1 MRTLI
6 SILFLLMA
14 MSVVPGLSNSAAA
27 QTPVPPAKQA
37 SAANIDRRAQGYV
50 FFGPG
55 ATSGSSTTWVNFGG
69 GGEGFVKGGLS
80 VGGEVAG
87 FTPASA
93 FDNGFGILSAN
104 AGYHFL
110 KASRSGKVVPF
121 VSGGYSLFF
130 RSSAA
135 SGVNFGGG
143 VDYWFKDRVG
153 LRFEI
158 RDHVIVEYPDTHYAG
173 FRVGLTFR

>member
-1 MRTLI
+1 MRSLMTK
-6 SILFLLMA
+6 FMLLVAMMA
-14 MSVVPGLSNSAAA
+14 VPAIANRVAA
-27 QTPVPPAKQA
+27 QTPAPAAKSSSPAGENRQV
-37 SAANIDRRAQGYV
+37 QGYV

-80 VGGEVAG
+80 VGGEIAG
-87 FTPASA
+87 YTPASR
-93 FDNGFGILSAN
+93 FDEGFGILSAN

-110 KASRSGKVVPF
+110 KASKSGKVVPF
-121 VSGGYSLFF
+121 ASGGYSLFF
-130 RSSAA
+130 RNSAA

-143 VDYWFKDRVG
+143 VDYWFKERIG
-153 LRFEI
+153 LRFEV
-158 RDHVIVEYPDTHYAG
+158 RDHVLVEYPDTHYAG

>member
-1 MRTLI
+1 MRSLI
-6 SILFLLMA
+6 SILFLLVTT
-14 MSVVPGLSNSAAA
+14 SVVPGLSNLVAA
-27 QTPVPPAKQA
+27 QTPVPPAKSS
-37 SAANIDRRAQGYV
+37 SAAYDNRRAQGYV

-80 VGGEVAG
+80 VGGEISG
-87 FTPASA
+87 YSPAKS
-93 FDNGFGILSAN
+93 FDEGFGILSAN
-104 AGYHFL
+104 VGYHFL
-110 KASRSGKVVPF
+110 KASQSGKVVPF
-121 VSGGYSLFF
+121 ATGGYSWFC
-130 RSSAA
+130 RSAAA

-143 VDYWFKDRVG
+143 VDYWFKERVG
-153 LRFEI
+153 LRFEV

>member
-1 MRTLI
+1 MRQLI
-6 SILFLLMA
+6 FVPFLLVA
-14 MSVVPGLSNSAAA
+14 MSGLVAA
-27 QTPVPPAKQA
+27 QTPVPPAK
-37 SAANIDRRAQGYV
+37 STNTTNDERRVQGYV

-80 VGGEVAG
+80 VGGEIGG
-87 FTPASA
+87 FTPAQN
-93 FDNGFGILSAN
+93 FGDGFGILSAN

-110 KASRSGKVVPF
+110 KASKSGKVVPF

-130 RSSAA
+130 RSGSA

-143 VDYWFKDRVG
+143 LDYWFKDRVG
-153 LRFEI
+153 LRFEV
-158 RDHVIVEYPDTHYAG
+158 RDHVVIEYPDTHYAG
-173 FRVGLTFR
+173 FRLGLIFR